1 MNDNSF
7 SHITGEDTKTRLKNF
22 VVIFLPGILV
32 LFALSIIFYQK
43 ESTAREELL
52 RNNEMFLL
60 ENQIETLRNPL
71 KNVVSD
77 LKVLASQQEMLSFL
91 DQGTKDSFTA
101 LAAEFLA
108 FSTHRQI
115 YDRIR
120 FIDRK
125 GMEIIRV
132 NYNYGLPKFV
142 PQEEQ
147 QYVGNRDYF
156 ENTLKLKAGEFY
168 MSPITLN
175 SDMGKIDN
183 PPTPVITCGIAVFDR
198 AGQNR
203 GVIIL
208 TYLADQL
215 LQPLRKLAQEKKR
228 AIYLVN
234 GQGFYLLGPTPQA
247 EWGFLYPDRKDQ
259 TFQARFPSAWESI
272 SFTEKGH
279 ILKGE
284 GLFIYITFYPQLSVL
299 EPRRA
304 YLNPDGPCGCYS
316 GQSEEY
322 YWKLISFV
330 PAMTLHGSPSF
341 PLGKNLVYFDAVL
354 LLLLAVTAWLL
365 ADTTAQR
372 NASREK
378 LREKETRLLTLLDNV
393 PEGIISVNEQGIITT
408 FNPAAARI
416 FGYTPEESIGR
427 NISMLIPPPLAAEH
441 DRYIKQFLAGGKSGM
456 IGRQQEV
463 TALHRDGRTIPVQLS
478 VSVVRENKGWTFTAM
493 ARDISEQRKME
504 HQLLRLVT
512 IDALTNI
519 FNRPYFTKKLSEE
532 FDRALRHLRPLSLI
546 LIDVDRFKSINDI
559 HGPEA
564 GDAFLQALAALV
576 ISLVR
581 NVDTA
586 ARYGEEEI
594 AVILPGTTA
603 ENAMALAEQIR
614 QKTEKLEIAH
624 AGGVIC
630 RTISLGVSSL
640 DFAKE
645 ITSEQFVKMADDA
658 LTRAKEGGGNK
669 SVLF

>member
-1 MNDNSF
+1 MNDKNS
-7 SHITGEDTKTRLKNF
+7 SPITGKNAKARLKNF
-22 VVIFLPGILV
+22 VVVFLPGILV
-32 LFALSIIFYQK
+32 LFALSVVFYQK

-52 RNNEMFLL
+52 KNNEMFLL
-60 ENQIETLRNPL
+60 ENQRESLIPPL
-71 KNVVSD
+71 KSVVSD
-77 LKVLASQQEMLSFL
+77 LKLLASQQEMLAFVNH
-91 DQGTKDSFTA
+91 GTEDSLTA
-101 LAAEFLA
+101 LTAEFLA
-108 FSTHRQI
+108 FSTLRQL

-120 FIDRK
+120 FIDRQ
-125 GMEIIRV
+125 GQEVIRV
-132 NYNYGLPKFV
+132 NYNYGQPKFV
-142 PQEEQ
+142 PQEEL

-156 ENTLKLKAGEFY
+156 ENIMKLKAGEFY

-198 AGQNR
+198 AGQKR

-208 TYLADQL
+208 TYLADHL
-215 LQPLRKLAQEKKR
+215 LQPLRKLAQEKQR

-284 GLFIYITFYPQLSVL
+284 GLYTFITFYPQLSVL

-330 PAMTLHGSPSF
+330 PATSLHGGSF

-354 LLLLAVTAWLL
+354 FLLLAVTAWLL
-365 ADTTAQR
+365 ADITAQR
-372 NASREK
+372 NASRDK
-378 LREKETRLLTLLDNV
+378 LQEKETRLLTLLDNV
-393 PEGIISVNEQGIITT
+393 PEGIISINEQGIITT

-416 FGYTPEESIGR
+416 FGYTPEEAVGRSI
-427 NISMLIPPPLAAEH
+427 NMLMPPPLAAEH

-456 IGRQQEV
+456 VGRQQEV

-478 VSVVRENKGWTFTAM
+478 VSVAKENGQWIFTAM
-493 ARDISEQRKME
+493 TRDISEQRKME
-504 HQLLRLVT
+504 HQLRRLVT

-519 FNRPYFTKKLSEE
+519 FNRPYFNTKLTEE
-532 FDRALRHLRPLSLI
+532 FDRAMRHLRPLSLI

-559 HGPEA
+559 HGPAA

-576 ISLVR
+576 VSLIR
-581 NVDTA
+581 NVDTV

-594 AVILPGTTA
+594 VVILPGTTA

-614 QKTEKLEIAH
+614 QKTEKLAIDHE
-624 AGGVIC
+624 GGAIC
-630 RTISLGVSSL
+630 RTISLGVSAL

-645 ITSEQFVKMADDA
+645 ITREQFVKMADDA